1 MCQVSFTHYYLQMIQ
16 VAFYK
21 NYVNLFKSINYELEK
36 IAEWLRANK
45 LSVNVNKTEYMV
57 FR

>member
-1 MCQVSFTHYYLQMIQ
+1 M
-16 VAFYK
+16 
-21 NYVNLFKSINYELEK
+21 NYELEK